1 MILNLFFDKDR
12 ICVFYGKYFTTEELI
27 MNRLL
32 LNPILFSLLFVTV
45 IFSQQDTAG
54 KNKLRFHNGIYA
66 QLNTNKGTIVLKLD
80 YKHVPVTVAN
90 FVGLAEGIIKN
101 DALPLGKPY
110 FNGSIWHRVVPGF
123 VIQAGMPAVKDT
135 LEGPGYEFP
144 NEIFPG
150 LSYNKAGILGMA
162 NAGPHTNGSQF
173 FITLSDYPH
182 LDGRYTIFGVV
193 VEGMDIVN
201 KIVQG
206 DTIKSVIITRIG
218 EKANDFKVTNE
229 SFKKMVDD
237 AKEKVKMNNERR
249 ISDEIQALKNIMPNA
264 AETASGIKYII
275 EKEGT
280 DNKPCDG
287 SILTVRY
294 NGKFLLGTKE
304 FASTK
309 TDGKPDMIEPP
320 ETFEYIVGKTKINPA
335 LDEILIDMKKGEKR
349 KIIAL
354 SKDAYGEDVVLGKRP
369 DGKKYVVIPPNTSL
383 VYEIEILEMK

>member
-1 MILNLFFDKDR
+1 
-12 ICVFYGKYFTTEELI
+12 
-27 MNRLL
+27 MNRLVKE
-32 LNPILFSLLFVTV
+32 PILFFLLITTAVLP
-45 IFSQQDTAG
+45 QQNNMS
-54 KNKLRFHNGIYA
+54 KNKTNLQDGIYA
-66 QLNTNKGTIVLKLD
+66 ELITNKGKITLELD
-80 YKHVPVTVAN
+80 YKHVPMTVAN
-90 FVGLAEGIIKN
+90 FVGLAEGKINN
-101 DALPLGKPY
+101 DAFPLGVPY
-110 FNGSIWHRVVPGF
+110 FNGSLWHRVVPGF

-162 NAGPHTNGSQF
+162 NAGPNTNGSQF

-193 VEGMDIVN
+193 AEGMDIVN
-201 KIVQG
+201 KIDQG
-206 DTIKSVIITRIG
+206 DTINSVIIIRVG
-218 EKANDFKVTNE
+218 EKANDFRVTDE
-229 SFKKMVDD
+229 SFKKIVGD
-237 AKEKVKMNNERR
+237 AKEKVKMDNEKRM
-249 ISDEIQALKNIMPNA
+249 SDEIQAIKKIMPNA

-280 DNKPCDG
+280 DDKPHDG
-287 SILTVRY
+287 SILTVKY

-309 TDGKPDMIEPP
+309 TDGKPDTIESP
-320 ETFEYIVGKTKINPA
+320 ETFEYRIGKTKINPA
-335 LDEILIDMKKGEKR
+335 LDEILVDMKKGEKR

-354 SKDAYGEDVVLGKRP
+354 SKVAYGEDIALGKRP

-383 VYEIEILEMK
+383 VYEIEVLDMK

>member
-1 MILNLFFDKDR
+1 MKRTYLIPIFF
-12 ICVFYGKYFTTEELI
+12 
-27 MNRLL
+27 
-32 LNPILFSLLFVTV
+32 LFVITATV
-45 IFSQQDTAG
+45 LPQQTPVVKKISEID
-54 KNKLRFHNGIYA
+54 KFVPDGIYA
-66 QLNTNKGTIVLKLD
+66 DLNTNKGRITLSL
-80 YKHVPVTVAN
+80 YYQNVPMTVAN
-90 FVGLAEGIIKN
+90 FVGLAEGTIKN
-101 DALPLGKPY
+101 DALPEGKPY
-110 FNGSIWHRVVPGF
+110 FNGSVWHRVVPGF
-123 VIQAGMPAVKDT
+123 VIQSGMPAVKDT

-206 DTIKSVIITRIG
+206 DTIKSVTITRIG
-218 EKANDFKVTNE
+218 KDANNFMVTDE

-237 AKEKVKMNNERR
+237 AKEKVKMDNEKRM
-249 ISDEIQALKNIMPNA
+249 SDEIQALKNIMPNA

-280 DNKPCDG
+280 DNKPYDG
-287 SILTVRY
+287 SILIVKY
-294 NGKFLLGTKE
+294 KGKFLLGTKE

-309 TDGKPDMIEPP
+309 SDGKPDIIESP

-335 LDEILIDMKKGEKR
+335 LDEILVDMKKGEKR

-354 SKDAYGEDVVLGKRP
+354 SKGAYGEDVVLGKRS

-383 VYEIEILEMK
+383 VYEIEILK